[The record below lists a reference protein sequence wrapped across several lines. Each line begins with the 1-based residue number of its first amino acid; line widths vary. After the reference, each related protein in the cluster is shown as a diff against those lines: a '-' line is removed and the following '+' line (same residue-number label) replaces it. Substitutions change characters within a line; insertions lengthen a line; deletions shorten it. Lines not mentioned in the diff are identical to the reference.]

1 MKKGIGFIILTFA
14 LLFASQT
21 NAQAQNKFG
30 HIDFGKLYEL
40 VLTPHMDSING
51 VLQKYQKD
59 LELIL
64 QEMSS
69 EYEKKAMEYQANSSG
84 YSDLIKQTKEGEI
97 KTLEQKIY
105 EFQTKAQQDI
115 QAKQMELQNPFIEK
129 AKGAVEKVAKAN
141 GYTYILNSTEG
152 LLLYAEPS
160 QDIMSL
166 VKKELGL

>member
-1 MKKGIGFIILTFA
+1 MKKGIGLVIIVFMMLVATQA
-14 LLFASQT
+14 K
-21 NAQAQNKFG
+21 AQNKFG

-40 VLTPHMDSING
+40 VLTPHMDSINAE
-51 VLQKYQKD
+51 LQKYQKD
-59 LELIL
+59 LESVL

-69 EYEKKAMEYQANSSG
+69 EYEKKAMDYQTNSNS
-84 YSDLIKQTKEGEI
+84 YSDLIKKTKEGEL

-105 EFQTKAQQDI
+105 DFQTQAQQDI
-115 QAKQMELQNPFIEK
+115 QKKQMELQNPYIEK
-129 AKGAVEKVAKAN
+129 AKKAVEKVAKAN
-141 GYTYILNSTEG
+141 GYTYVFNSTEG